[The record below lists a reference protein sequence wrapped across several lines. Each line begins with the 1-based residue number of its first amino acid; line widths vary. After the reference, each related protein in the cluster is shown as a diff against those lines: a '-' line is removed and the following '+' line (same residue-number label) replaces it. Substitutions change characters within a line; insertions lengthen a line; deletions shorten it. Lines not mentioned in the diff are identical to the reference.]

1 MSEPDSKALVP
12 APTVVCANCQ
22 TPSADIYCSHCGQ
35 RLDTRINSV
44 WHFASEA
51 TEVLT
56 HADSR
61 VWNTLRPL
69 LLQPGFLSKE
79 FFAGRRARYLQPFR
93 LYLILSVVFL
103 LLASWLGEESGTEIV
118 KIDESDKV
126 ECSNLKSDLPGSQW
140 LRPRLIASCEKLKA
154 EGGNELGQSVVHN
167 LGRAMFV
174 FLPLM
179 ALLMKL
185 LYWHPR
191 RYYLEHLL
199 LLLHNHAF
207 VFLWMSIYLL
217 AMHWLGSSGWKA
229 LVSLL
234 LLAYFVRYLYRSMK
248 VFYGQGH
255 WLTSLKFSA
264 LALIYM
270 VCAGLMLLATTIVSA
285 VAL

>member
-1 MSEPDSKALVP
+1 MTEPESRAL
-12 APTVVCANCQ
+12 AQAGLQVCANCQ
-22 TPSADIYCSHCGQ
+22 TPGADIYCGHCGQ
-35 RLDTRINSV
+35 RLDTHIHSV

-69 LLQPGFLSKE
+69 LLKPGFLSKE

-103 LLASWLGEESGTEIV
+103 LLASLLGEKHNTGIV

-126 ECSNLKSDLPGSQW
+126 ECKNLKSDLPGNSW
-140 LRPRLIASCEKLKA
+140 LRPRLIATCEKLTT

-217 AMHWLGSSGWKA
+217 AMHWLGGSGWKT

-248 VFYGQGH
+248 VFYGQGR

-264 LALIYM
+264 LALIYI
-270 VCAGLMLLATTIVSA
+270 VCAGFMLLATTIVSA
-285 VAL
+285 VTL